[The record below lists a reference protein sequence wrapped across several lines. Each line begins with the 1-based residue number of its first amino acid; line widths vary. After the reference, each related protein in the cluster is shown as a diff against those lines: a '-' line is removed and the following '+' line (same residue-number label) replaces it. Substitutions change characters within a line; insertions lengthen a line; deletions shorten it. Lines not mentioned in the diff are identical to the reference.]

1 MFTRTHRWYAQEL
14 LRRKQLLQTKRERER
29 EREYLEQRVKRV
41 KREKREEREW
51 NKIFLQA
58 WVVKNAF
65 VLFVPLNE
73 LRYRGQTVLLDDVF
87 VVVVVVVFSIDK
99 ITTTTE
105 KSDRGV
111 VVDFF

>member
-1 MFTRTHRWYAQEL
+1 M
-14 LRRKQLLQTKRERER
+14 
-29 EREYLEQRVKRV
+29 
-41 KREKREEREW
+41 
-51 NKIFLQA
+51 
-58 WVVKNAF
+58 VKNAF
-65 VLFVPLNE
+65 VVVVDVFVPLNE

-87 VVVVVVVFSIDK
+87 VVVVVFSNNK

>member
-1 MFTRTHRWYAQEL
+1 
-14 LRRKQLLQTKRERER
+14 
-29 EREYLEQRVKRV
+29 
-41 KREKREEREW
+41 
-51 NKIFLQA
+51 
-58 WVVKNAF
+58 
-65 VLFVPLNE
+65 